1 MSAFIWDVAS
11 RHWVLLFIDITGQHS
26 DSFFKRRMYT
36 VIGRSNLEEGNS
48 RQCQNGGYKPTSD
61 AVQYPG

>member
-11 RHWVLLFIDITGQHS
+11 RHWVLLFIEVTGQS
-26 DSFFKRRMYT
+26 SYSFFKSRMYT

-48 RQCQNGGYKPTSD
+48 K
-61 AVQYPG
+61 